1 MLKPATVV
9 ALVDALGTPM
19 ARRRTSAAGTIVA
32 AVLLLGACA
41 ATQDAVDW
49 VDTVIGGTTPESRK
63 ATDVPNQVGKPYRVN
78 GAWYVPRIDRNY
90 DAVGRASWYGRPFHG
105 RRTASGQIFNM
116 NALTA
121 AHRTL
126 PLGTRVRVTNLANG
140 RSVVVII
147 NDRGP
152 FVKGR
157 IIDVSRHAARR
168 LGFQRKGTARVRVRV
183 VDSTRG

>member
-1 MLKPATVV
+1 
-9 ALVDALGTPM
+9 M
-19 ARRRTSAAGTIVA
+19 AVA
-32 AVLLLGACA
+32 AALLLAACTA
-41 ATQDAVDW
+41 A
-49 VDTVIGGTTPESRK
+49 PP
-63 ATDVPNQVGKPYRVN
+63 TDVPNQVGKPYRVN

-90 DAVGRASWYGRPFHG
+90 DVVGRASWYGRPFHG

-116 NALTA
+116 NAFTA

-183 VDSTRG
+183 VGSTRG